1 MKKCYNTKQFKQN
14 HQSIERIT
22 MRKFIDLHL
31 HLDGSVPVAT
41 VKKLM
46 QEHHMPQLTDQ
57 KLRQELSVDN
67 SCASLEQFLEKF
79 DLPNQLMQTK
89 HDLEMIVFDL
99 LCELKQQGLV
109 YAEIRF
115 APQLHTKNGL
125 TQRQVIAAA
134 VSGITKFYQKQKADK
149 DQPELH
155 AGLILCLM
163 RFAHNE
169 KENMETVELAKEF
182 LGHGVVGL
190 DLAGAEGPI
199 PNINYQKF
207 FQRAQDLDVPYT
219 IHAGEAAGPDSI
231 RQALEMGAKRIGH
244 GIRCTEDPALT
255 QYLIDHQIILECCA
269 TSNMN
274 TKAFDQIDSYP
285 IKKLLHM
292 GMKVTLNSDD
302 MTVSNTNLPHEY
314 QLLEEKTALTP
325 EEETTLYLNAVDAAF
340 TTPDE
345 KIRLRALIQ
354 K

>member
-1 MKKCYNTKQFKQN
+1 
-14 HQSIERIT
+14 
-22 MRKFIDLHL
+22 
-31 HLDGSVPVAT
+31 
-41 VKKLM
+41 M
-46 QEHHMPQLTDQ
+46 QEHGMPQLTDQ
-57 KLRQELSVDN
+57 ELRQELSVDN
-67 SCASLEQFLEKF
+67 SCSSLEEFLEKF
-79 DLPNQLMQTK
+79 ALPNQLMQTK
-89 HDLEMIVFDL
+89 HDLETIVFDL
-99 LCELKQQGLV
+99 LTELKSQGLV
-109 YAEIRF
+109 YAEVRF
-115 APQLHTKNGL
+115 APQLHTKKGL
-125 TQRQVIAAA
+125 TQREVIASAIG
-134 VSGITKFYQKQKADK
+134 GIKKFYQRQKEDK
-149 DQPELH
+149 DHPELH

-163 RFAHNE
+163 RFAHNDI
-169 KENMETVELAKEF
+169 ENMETVELAKEF
-182 LGHGVVGL
+182 LGKGVVGL

-345 KIRLRALIQ
+345 KIRLRAIIQ

>member
-1 MKKCYNTKQFKQN
+1 
-14 HQSIERIT
+14 
-22 MRKFIDLHL
+22 MRKFIDLYL

-46 QEHHMPQLTDQ
+46 QEHGMPQLTDQ
-57 KLRQELSVDN
+57 ELRQELSVDN
-67 SCASLEQFLEKF
+67 SCSSLEEFLEKF
-79 DLPNQLMQTK
+79 ALPNQLMQTK
-89 HDLEMIVFDL
+89 HDLETIVFDL
-99 LCELKQQGLV
+99 LTELKSQGLV

-115 APQLHTKNGL
+115 APQLHTKKGL
-125 TQRQVIAAA
+125 TQREVIASAIG
-134 VSGITKFYQKQKADK
+134 GIKKFYQRQKEDK
-149 DQPELH
+149 DHPELH

-163 RFAHNE
+163 RFAHNNI
-169 KENMETVELAKEF
+169 ENMETVELAKEF
-182 LGHGVVGL
+182 LGKGVVGL

-302 MTVSNTNLPHEY
+302 MTVSNTNLPHE
-314 QLLEEKTALTP
+314 TS
-325 EEETTLYLNAVDAAF
+325 YLKKKL
-340 TTPDE
+340 P
-345 KIRLRALIQ
+345 
-354 K
+354 

>member
-1 MKKCYNTKQFKQN
+1 
-14 HQSIERIT
+14 

-46 QEHHMPQLTDQ
+46 QEHGMPQLND
-57 KLRQELSVDN
+57 QELSVDN
-67 SCASLEQFLEKF
+67 SCSSLEEFLEKF
-79 DLPNQLMQTK
+79 ALPNQLMQTK
-89 HDLEMIVFDL
+89 HDLETIVFDL
-99 LCELKQQGLV
+99 LTELKSQGLV

-115 APQLHTKNGL
+115 APQLHTKKGL
-125 TQRQVIAAA
+125 TQREVIASAIGG
-134 VSGITKFYQKQKADK
+134 VKKFYQRQKEDK
-149 DQPELH
+149 DHPELH

-163 RFAHNE
+163 RFAHNNI
-169 KENMETVELAKEF
+169 ENMETVELAKEF
-182 LGHGVVGL
+182 LGKGVVGL

-285 IKKLLHM
+285 IKKLLHT

>member
-1 MKKCYNTKQFKQN
+1 
-14 HQSIERIT
+14 

-46 QEHHMPQLTDQ
+46 QEHGMPQLTD
-57 KLRQELSVDN
+57 QELSVDN
-67 SCASLEQFLEKF
+67 SCSSLEEFLEKF
-79 DLPNQLMQTK
+79 ALPNQLMQTK
-89 HDLEMIVFDL
+89 HDLETIVFDL
-99 LCELKQQGLV
+99 LTELKSQGLV

-115 APQLHTKNGL
+115 APQLHTKKGL
-125 TQRQVIAAA
+125 TQREVIASAIG
-134 VSGITKFYQKQKADK
+134 GIKKFYQLQKEDK
-149 DQPELH
+149 DHPELH

-163 RFAHNE
+163 RFAHNNI
-169 KENMETVELAKEF
+169 ENMETVELAKEF
-182 LGHGVVGL
+182 LGKGVVGL

-255 QYLIDHQIILECCA
+255 QYLIEHQIILECCA

-285 IKKLLHM
+285 IKKMLHM
-292 GMKVTLNSDD
+292 GMRVTLNSDD

>member
-1 MKKCYNTKQFKQN
+1 
-14 HQSIERIT
+14 

-46 QEHHMPQLTDQ
+46 QEHGMPQLID
-57 KLRQELSVDN
+57 QELSVDN
-67 SCASLEQFLEKF
+67 SCSSLEEFLEKF
-79 DLPNQLMQTK
+79 ALPNQLMQTK
-89 HDLEMIVFDL
+89 HDLETIVFDL
-99 LCELKQQGLV
+99 LTELKSQGLV

-115 APQLHTKNGL
+115 APQLHTKKGL
-125 TQRQVIAAA
+125 TQREVIASAI
-134 VSGITKFYQKQKADK
+134 SGIKKFYQRQKEDK
-149 DQPELH
+149 DHPELH

-163 RFAHNE
+163 RFAHNNI
-169 KENMETVELAKEF
+169 ENMETVELAKEF
-182 LGHGVVGL
+182 LGKGVVGL

>member
-1 MKKCYNTKQFKQN
+1 
-14 HQSIERIT
+14 

-46 QEHHMPQLTDQ
+46 QEHGMPQLTD
-57 KLRQELSVDN
+57 QELSVDN
-67 SCASLEQFLEKF
+67 SCSSLEEFLEKF
-79 DLPNQLMQTK
+79 ALPNQLMQTK
-89 HDLEMIVFDL
+89 HDLEIIVFDL
-99 LCELKQQGLV
+99 LTELKSQGLV

-115 APQLHTKNGL
+115 APQLHTKKGL
-125 TQRQVIAAA
+125 TQKEVIASAIG
-134 VSGITKFYQKQKADK
+134 GIKKFYQRQKEDK
-149 DQPELH
+149 DHPELH

-163 RFAHNE
+163 RFAHNNI
-169 KENMETVELAKEF
+169 ENMETVELAKEF
-182 LGHGVVGL
+182 LGKGVVGL

-325 EEETTLYLNAVDAAF
+325 EKETTLYLNAVDAAF

>member
-1 MKKCYNTKQFKQN
+1 
-14 HQSIERIT
+14 

-46 QEHHMPQLTDQ
+46 QEHGMPQLTD
-57 KLRQELSVDN
+57 QELSVDN
-67 SCASLEQFLEKF
+67 SCSSLEEFLEKF
-79 DLPNQLMQTK
+79 ALPNQLMQTK
-89 HDLEMIVFDL
+89 HDLETIVFDL
-99 LCELKQQGLV
+99 LTELKSQGLV

-115 APQLHTKNGL
+115 APQLHTKKGL
-125 TQRQVIAAA
+125 TQREVIASAIGG
-134 VSGITKFYQKQKADK
+134 VKKFYQRQKEDK
-149 DQPELH
+149 DHPELH

-163 RFAHNE
+163 RFAHNNI
-169 KENMETVELAKEF
+169 ENMETVELAKEF
-182 LGHGVVGL
+182 LGKGVVGL

-285 IKKLLHM
+285 IKKLLHT

>member
-1 MKKCYNTKQFKQN
+1 
-14 HQSIERIT
+14 

-46 QEHHMPQLTDQ
+46 QEHGMPQLTDQ
-57 KLRQELSVDN
+57 ELRQELSVDN
-67 SCASLEQFLEKF
+67 SCSSLEEFLEKF
-79 DLPNQLMQTK
+79 ALPNQLMQTK
-89 HDLEMIVFDL
+89 HDLETIVFDL
-99 LCELKQQGLV
+99 LTELKSQGLV

-115 APQLHTKNGL
+115 APQLHTKKGL
-125 TQRQVIAAA
+125 TQREVIASAIG
-134 VSGITKFYQKQKADK
+134 GIKKFYQQQKEDK
-149 DQPELH
+149 DHPELH

-163 RFAHNE
+163 RFAHNDI
-169 KENMETVELAKEF
+169 ENMETVELAKEF
-182 LGHGVVGL
+182 LGKGVVGL

-340 TTPDE
+340 TTLDE

>member
-1 MKKCYNTKQFKQN
+1 
-14 HQSIERIT
+14 

-46 QEHHMPQLTDQ
+46 QEHGMPQLND
-57 KLRQELSVDN
+57 QELSVDN
-67 SCASLEQFLEKF
+67 SCSSLEEFLEKF
-79 DLPNQLMQTK
+79 ALPNQLMQTK
-89 HDLEMIVFDL
+89 HDLETIVFDL
-99 LCELKQQGLV
+99 LTELKSQGLV

-115 APQLHTKNGL
+115 APQLHTKKGL
-125 TQRQVIAAA
+125 TQKEVIASAIG
-134 VSGITKFYQKQKADK
+134 GIKKFYQRQKEDK
-149 DQPELH
+149 DHPELH

-163 RFAHNE
+163 RFAHNNI
-169 KENMETVELAKEF
+169 ENMETVELAKEF
-182 LGHGVVGL
+182 LGKGVVGL

-244 GIRCTEDPALT
+244 GICCTEDPALT

>member
-1 MKKCYNTKQFKQN
+1 
-14 HQSIERIT
+14 

-46 QEHHMPQLTDQ
+46 QEHGMPQLND
-57 KLRQELSVDN
+57 QELSVDN
-67 SCASLEQFLEKF
+67 SCSSLEEFLEKF
-79 DLPNQLMQTK
+79 ALPNQLMQTK
-89 HDLEMIVFDL
+89 HDLETIVFDL
-99 LCELKQQGLV
+99 LTELKSQGLV

-115 APQLHTKNGL
+115 APQLHTKKGL
-125 TQRQVIAAA
+125 TQKEVIASAIG
-134 VSGITKFYQKQKADK
+134 GIKKFYQRQKEDK
-149 DQPELH
+149 DHPELH

-163 RFAHNE
+163 RFAHNNI
-169 KENMETVELAKEF
+169 ENMETVELAKEF
-182 LGHGVVGL
+182 LGKGVVGL

-219 IHAGEAAGPDSI
+219 IHAGEASGPDSI

-244 GIRCTEDPALT
+244 GICCTEDPALT

-285 IKKLLHM
+285 IKKLLHT

>member
-1 MKKCYNTKQFKQN
+1 
-14 HQSIERIT
+14 

-41 VKKLM
+41 VKKLL
-46 QEHHMPQLTDQ
+46 QEHNLPVPTDQ
-57 KLRQELSVDN
+57 ELRQELSVDS
-67 SCASLEQFLEKF
+67 SCKSLDQFLEKF
-79 DLPNQLMQTK
+79 ALPNKLMQTR
-89 HDLEMIVFDL
+89 HDLETIVYDL
-99 LCELKQQGLV
+99 LTELKEQGLV

-115 APQLHTKNGL
+115 APQLHTKKGL
-125 TQRQVIAAA
+125 TQEEVIKAAI
-134 VSGITKFYQKQKADK
+134 SGLNKFLHEQKEGKNS
-149 DQPELH
+149 PELH
-155 AGLILCLM
+155 AGFILCLM
-163 RFAHNE
+163 RFADNQT
-169 KENMETVELAKEF
+169 ENMETVELAKKF
-182 LGHGVVGL
+182 LNQGVVGL

-199 PNINYQKF
+199 PNIKYKPFFDQAQK
-207 FQRAQDLDVPYT
+207 LGVPYT

-231 RQALEMGAKRIGH
+231 RQALAMGAKRIGH
-244 GIRCTEDPALT
+244 GIRYMEDPGLT
-255 QYLIDHQIILECCA
+255 QELIQKQIVLECCA

-285 IKKLLHM
+285 IKKLLHK

-314 QLLEEKTALTP
+314 KLLETQTDLTA

>member
-1 MKKCYNTKQFKQN
+1 
-14 HQSIERIT
+14 

-46 QEHHMPQLTDQ
+46 QEHGMPQLND
-57 KLRQELSVDN
+57 QELSVDN
-67 SCASLEQFLEKF
+67 SCSSLEEFLEKF
-79 DLPNQLMQTK
+79 ALPNQLMQTK
-89 HDLEMIVFDL
+89 HDLETIVFDL
-99 LCELKQQGLV
+99 LTELKSQGLV

-115 APQLHTKNGL
+115 APQLHTKKGL
-125 TQRQVIAAA
+125 TQKEVIASAIG
-134 VSGITKFYQKQKADK
+134 GIKKFYQRQKEDK
-149 DQPELH
+149 DHPELH

-163 RFAHNE
+163 RFAHNNI
-169 KENMETVELAKEF
+169 ENMETVELAKEF
-182 LGHGVVGL
+182 LGKGVVGL

-219 IHAGEAAGPDSI
+219 IHAGEASGPDSI

-244 GIRCTEDPALT
+244 GICCTEDPALT

-302 MTVSNTNLPHEY
+302 MIVSNTNLPHEY

>member
-1 MKKCYNTKQFKQN
+1 
-14 HQSIERIT
+14 

-31 HLDGSVPVAT
+31 HLDGSVPFTT

-46 QEHHMPQLTDQ
+46 REHNLPVPSDQE
-57 KLRQELSVDN
+57 LRQELSVDS
-67 SCASLEQFLEKF
+67 SCKSLDQFLEKF
-79 DLPNQLMQTK
+79 ALPNQLMQTR
-89 HDLEMIVFDL
+89 HDLETIVYDL
-99 LCELKQQGLV
+99 LTELKEQGLV

-115 APQLHTKNGL
+115 APQLHTKKDL
-125 TQRQVIAAA
+125 TQEDAIKAAIA
-134 VSGITKFYQKQKADK
+134 GLNKFLKDQKQENDSR
-149 DQPELH
+149 PELH
-155 AGLILCLM
+155 ANLLLCLM
-163 RFAHNE
+163 RFADNQNE
-169 KENMETVELAKEF
+169 NKETVELAKKF
-182 LGHGVVGL
+182 LNKGVVGI

-199 PNINYQKF
+199 PNIEYKPF
-207 FQRAQDLDVPYT
+207 FDLAKKLDVPYT
-219 IHAGEAAGPDSI
+219 IHAGEADGPDSI
-231 RQALEMGAKRIGH
+231 RQALAMGAKRIGH
-244 GIRCTEDPALT
+244 GIRCTEDSELT
-255 QYLIDHQIILECCA
+255 QELIHDQIILECCA

-285 IKKLLHM
+285 IKKLLHK

-314 QLLEEKTALTP
+314 KLLEAKTDLTP

>member
-125 TQRQVIAAA
+125 TQRQVSLQQSA
-134 VSGITKFYQKQKADK
+134 VLRSFIKNKKQTKIS
-149 DQPELH
+149 L
-155 AGLILCLM
+155 
-163 RFAHNE
+163 
-169 KENMETVELAKEF
+169 
-182 LGHGVVGL
+182 
-190 DLAGAEGPI
+190 
-199 PNINYQKF
+199 NY
-207 FQRAQDLDVPYT
+207 
-219 IHAGEAAGPDSI
+219 
-231 RQALEMGAKRIGH
+231 
-244 GIRCTEDPALT
+244 
-255 QYLIDHQIILECCA
+255 
-269 TSNMN
+269 
-274 TKAFDQIDSYP
+274 
-285 IKKLLHM
+285 
-292 GMKVTLNSDD
+292 TL
-302 MTVSNTNLPHEY
+302 V
-314 QLLEEKTALTP
+314 
-325 EEETTLYLNAVDAAF
+325 
-340 TTPDE
+340 
-345 KIRLRALIQ
+345 
-354 K
+354 

>member
-1 MKKCYNTKQFKQN
+1 
-14 HQSIERIT
+14 

-41 VKKLM
+41 IKKLIS
-46 QEHHMPQLTDQ
+46 EHHYPIPSDE
-57 KLRQELSVDN
+57 KLRQELSVDSN
-67 SCASLEQFLEKF
+67 CKSLDQFLEKF
-79 DLPNQLMQTK
+79 ALPNKLMQTR
-89 HDLEMIVFDL
+89 HDIKTIVYDL
-99 LCELKQQGLV
+99 LVELKDQGLV

-115 APQLHTKNGL
+115 APQLHTKKRL
-125 TQRQVIAAA
+125 TQENIIKAAIE
-134 VSGITKFYQKQKADK
+134 GLNQFLIDQKQENSN
-149 DQPELH
+149 QPELH

-163 RFAHNE
+163 RFANNQ
-169 KENMETVELAKEF
+169 KENMETVELAKKF
-182 LGHGVVGL
+182 LNHGVVGL

-199 PNINYQKF
+199 PNIKYKQF
-207 FQRAQDLDVPYT
+207 FDRAQELGIPYT

-244 GIRCTEDPALT
+244 GIRCTEDKKLT
-255 QYLIDHQIILECCA
+255 QKLIDRQIILECCA

-285 IKKLLHM
+285 IKKLLHK

-302 MTVSNTNLPHEY
+302 MTVSNTNLPREY
-314 QLLEEKTALTP
+314 KLLEEKTNLTS

-340 TTPDE
+340 TSPDE

>member
-1 MKKCYNTKQFKQN
+1 
-14 HQSIERIT
+14 

-46 QEHHMPQLTDQ
+46 QEHGMPQLTD
-57 KLRQELSVDN
+57 QELSVDN
-67 SCASLEQFLEKF
+67 SCSSLEEFLEKF
-79 DLPNQLMQTK
+79 ALPNQLMQTK
-89 HDLEMIVFDL
+89 HDLETIVFDL
-99 LCELKQQGLV
+99 LTELKSQGLV

-115 APQLHTKNGL
+115 APQLHTKKGL
-125 TQRQVIAAA
+125 TQKEVIASAIG
-134 VSGITKFYQKQKADK
+134 GIKKFYQRQKEDK
-149 DQPELH
+149 DHPELH

-163 RFAHNE
+163 RFAHNNI
-169 KENMETVELAKEF
+169 ENMETVELAKEF
-182 LGHGVVGL
+182 LGKGVVGL

-231 RQALEMGAKRIGH
+231 CQALEMGAKRIGH

>member
-1 MKKCYNTKQFKQN
+1 
-14 HQSIERIT
+14 

-46 QEHHMPQLTDQ
+46 QEHGMPQLTD
-57 KLRQELSVDN
+57 QELSVDN
-67 SCASLEQFLEKF
+67 SCSSLEEFLEKF
-79 DLPNQLMQTK
+79 ALPNQLMQTK
-89 HDLEMIVFDL
+89 HDLKAIVFDL
-99 LCELKQQGLV
+99 LTELKSQGLV

-115 APQLHTKNGL
+115 APQLHTKKGL
-125 TQRQVIAAA
+125 TQKEVIASAIG
-134 VSGITKFYQKQKADK
+134 GIKKFYQRQKEDK
-149 DQPELH
+149 DHPELH

-163 RFAHNE
+163 RFAHNNI
-169 KENMETVELAKEF
+169 ENMETVELAKEF
-182 LGHGVVGL
+182 LGKGVVGL

>member
-1 MKKCYNTKQFKQN
+1 
-14 HQSIERIT
+14 

-46 QEHHMPQLTDQ
+46 QEHGMPQLTD
-57 KLRQELSVDN
+57 QELSVDN
-67 SCASLEQFLEKF
+67 SCSSLEEFLEKF
-79 DLPNQLMQTK
+79 ALPNQLMQTK
-89 HDLEMIVFDL
+89 HDLETIVFDL
-99 LCELKQQGLV
+99 LTELKSQGLV

-115 APQLHTKNGL
+115 APQLHTKKGL
-125 TQRQVIAAA
+125 TQKEVIAS
-134 VSGITKFYQKQKADK
+134 VIGGIKKFYQRQKEDK
-149 DQPELH
+149 DHPELH

-163 RFAHNE
+163 RFAHNNI
-169 KENMETVELAKEF
+169 ENMETVELAKEF
-182 LGHGVVGL
+182 LGKGVVGL

>member
-1 MKKCYNTKQFKQN
+1 
-14 HQSIERIT
+14 

-46 QEHHMPQLTDQ
+46 QEHGMPQLTD
-57 KLRQELSVDN
+57 QELSVDN
-67 SCASLEQFLEKF
+67 SCSSLEEFLEKF
-79 DLPNQLMQTK
+79 ALPNQLMQTK
-89 HDLEMIVFDL
+89 HDLETIVFDL
-99 LCELKQQGLV
+99 LTELKSQGLV

-115 APQLHTKNGL
+115 APQLHTKKGL
-125 TQRQVIAAA
+125 TQKEVIASAIG
-134 VSGITKFYQKQKADK
+134 GIKKFYQRQKEDK
-149 DQPELH
+149 DHPELH

-163 RFAHNE
+163 RFAHNNI
-169 KENMETVELAKEF
+169 ENMETVELAKEF
-182 LGHGVVGL
+182 LGKGVVGL

-314 QLLEEKTALTP
+314 QLLEEKTALTL

>member
-1 MKKCYNTKQFKQN
+1 
-14 HQSIERIT
+14 

-31 HLDGSVPVAT
+31 HLDGSVPVTT
-41 VKKLM
+41 VRKLM
-46 QEHHMPQLTDQ
+46 QEHNMPQLTDHE
-57 KLRQELSVDN
+57 LRQELSVDN

-79 DLPNQLMQTK
+79 ALPNQLMQTK
-89 HDLEMIVFDL
+89 HDLATIVFDL
-99 LCELKQQGLV
+99 LTELKSQGLV

-115 APQLHTKNGL
+115 APQLHTKKGL
-125 TQRQVIAAA
+125 TQREVIAAA
-134 VSGITKFYQKQKADK
+134 ISGINQFYQQQAEDK
-149 DQPELH
+149 KHPELH

-163 RFAHNE
+163 RFAHNDA
-169 KENMETVELAKEF
+169 ENMETVELAKKF
-182 LGHGVVGL
+182 LGKGVVGL

-207 FQRAQDLDVPYT
+207 FQRAQELNVPYT
-219 IHAGEAAGPDSI
+219 IHAGEAAGPSSI
-231 RQALEMGAKRIGH
+231 RQALKMGAKRIGH
-244 GIRCTEDPALT
+244 GIRCTEDPTLT

-314 QLLEEKTALTP
+314 QLLEEKTALTA

>member
-1 MKKCYNTKQFKQN
+1 
-14 HQSIERIT
+14 

-46 QEHHMPQLTDQ
+46 QEHGMPQLTD
-57 KLRQELSVDN
+57 QELSVDN
-67 SCASLEQFLEKF
+67 SCSSLEEFLEKF
-79 DLPNQLMQTK
+79 ALPNQLMQTK
-89 HDLEMIVFDL
+89 HDLEIIVFDL
-99 LCELKQQGLV
+99 LTELKSQGLV

-115 APQLHTKNGL
+115 APQLHTKKGL
-125 TQRQVIAAA
+125 TQKEVIASAIG
-134 VSGITKFYQKQKADK
+134 GIKKFYQRQKEDK
-149 DQPELH
+149 DHPELH

-163 RFAHNE
+163 RFAHNNI
-169 KENMETVELAKEF
+169 ENMETVELAKEF
-182 LGHGVVGL
+182 LGKGVVGL

-255 QYLIDHQIILECCA
+255 QYLIDHQIILECCG

>member
-1 MKKCYNTKQFKQN
+1 
-14 HQSIERIT
+14 
-22 MRKFIDLHL
+22 MRKLIDLHL

-46 QEHHMPQLTDQ
+46 KEHNMLALSDEE
-57 KLRQELSVDN
+57 LRQELSVDS
-67 SCASLEQFLEKF
+67 SCKSLDQFLEKF
-79 DLPNQLMQTK
+79 ALPNKLMQTR
-89 HDLEMIVFDL
+89 HDLETIVYDL
-99 LCELKQQGLV
+99 LVELKQQGLV

-115 APQLHTKNGL
+115 APQLHTKKGL
-125 TQRQVIAAA
+125 TQEDAIEAVI
-134 VSGITKFYQKQKADK
+134 SGLNKFLADQKKQKTL
-149 DQPELH
+149 PELH

-163 RFAHNE
+163 RFADNQ
-169 KENMETVELAKEF
+169 KQNMETVKLAKKF
-182 LGHGVVGL
+182 LGKGVVGL

-199 PNINYQKF
+199 PNIKYKSF
-207 FQRAQDLDVPYT
+207 FDKAKKLDVPYT
-219 IHAGEAAGPDSI
+219 IHAGEADGPDSI
-231 RQALEMGAKRIGH
+231 RQALAMGAKRIGH
-244 GIRCTEDPALT
+244 GIRCTEDPELT
-255 QYLIDHQIILECCA
+255 QELIKKQIVLECCA

-285 IKKLLHM
+285 IKKLLHK

-314 QLLEEKTALTP
+314 KLLEQQTNLTP
-325 EEETTLYLNAVDAAF
+325 AEETTLYLNAVDAAF

>member
-1 MKKCYNTKQFKQN
+1 
-14 HQSIERIT
+14 

-46 QEHHMPQLTDQ
+46 QEHGMPQLTD
-57 KLRQELSVDN
+57 QELSVDN
-67 SCASLEQFLEKF
+67 SCSSLEEFLEKF
-79 DLPNQLMQTK
+79 ALPNQLMQTK
-89 HDLEMIVFDL
+89 HDLETIVFDL
-99 LCELKQQGLV
+99 LTELKSQGLV

-115 APQLHTKNGL
+115 APQLHTKKGL
-125 TQRQVIAAA
+125 TQKEVIASAIG
-134 VSGITKFYQKQKADK
+134 GIKKFYQRQKEDK
-149 DQPELH
+149 DHPELH

-163 RFAHNE
+163 RFAHNNI
-169 KENMETVELAKEF
+169 ENMETVELAKEF
-182 LGHGVVGL
+182 LRKGVVGL

>member
-1 MKKCYNTKQFKQN
+1 
-14 HQSIERIT
+14 

-46 QEHHMPQLTDQ
+46 QEHGMPQLTD
-57 KLRQELSVDN
+57 QELSVDN
-67 SCASLEQFLEKF
+67 SCSSLEEFLEKF
-79 DLPNQLMQTK
+79 ALPNQLMQTK
-89 HDLEMIVFDL
+89 HDLETIVFDL
-99 LCELKQQGLV
+99 LTELKSQGLV

-115 APQLHTKNGL
+115 APQLHTKRFNSKE
-125 TQRQVIAAA
+125 VIASAIG
-134 VSGITKFYQKQKADK
+134 GIKKFYQRQKEDK
-149 DQPELH
+149 DHPELH

-163 RFAHNE
+163 RFAHNNI
-169 KENMETVELAKEF
+169 ENMETVELAKEF
-182 LGHGVVGL
+182 LGKGVVGL

-219 IHAGEAAGPDSI
+219 IHSGEAAGPDSI

>member
-1 MKKCYNTKQFKQN
+1 
-14 HQSIERIT
+14 

-46 QEHHMPQLTDQ
+46 QEHGMPQLTD
-57 KLRQELSVDN
+57 QELSVDN
-67 SCASLEQFLEKF
+67 SCSSLEEFLEKF
-79 DLPNQLMQTK
+79 ALPNQLMQTK
-89 HDLEMIVFDL
+89 HDLETIVFDL
-99 LCELKQQGLV
+99 LTELKSQGLV

-115 APQLHTKNGL
+115 APQLHTKKGL
-125 TQRQVIAAA
+125 TQKEVIASAIG
-134 VSGITKFYQKQKADK
+134 GIKKFYQRQKEDK
-149 DQPELH
+149 DHPELH

-163 RFAHNE
+163 RFAHNNI
-169 KENMETVELAKEF
+169 ENMETVELAKEF
-182 LGHGVVGL
+182 LGKGVVGL

-292 GMKVTLNSDD
+292 RMKVTLNSDD

>member
-1 MKKCYNTKQFKQN
+1 
-14 HQSIERIT
+14 
-22 MRKFIDLHL
+22 
-31 HLDGSVPVAT
+31 
-41 VKKLM
+41 
-46 QEHHMPQLTDQ
+46 
-57 KLRQELSVDN
+57 
-67 SCASLEQFLEKF
+67 
-79 DLPNQLMQTK
+79 MQTK
-89 HDLEMIVFDL
+89 HDLEIIVFDL
-99 LCELKQQGLV
+99 LTELKSQGLV

-115 APQLHTKNGL
+115 APQLHTKKGL
-125 TQRQVIAAA
+125 TQKEVIASAIG
-134 VSGITKFYQKQKADK
+134 GIKKFYQRQKEDK
-149 DQPELH
+149 DHPELH

-163 RFAHNE
+163 RFAHNNI
-169 KENMETVELAKEF
+169 ENMETVELAKEF
-182 LGHGVVGL
+182 LGKGVVGL

>member
-1 MKKCYNTKQFKQN
+1 
-14 HQSIERIT
+14 

-46 QEHHMPQLTDQ
+46 QEHGMPQLTD
-57 KLRQELSVDN
+57 QELSVDN
-67 SCASLEQFLEKF
+67 SCSSLEEFLEKF
-79 DLPNQLMQTK
+79 ALPNQLMQTK
-89 HDLEMIVFDL
+89 HDLETIVFDL
-99 LCELKQQGLV
+99 LTELKRQGLV

-115 APQLHTKNGL
+115 APQLHTKKGL
-125 TQRQVIAAA
+125 TQREVIASAIGG
-134 VSGITKFYQKQKADK
+134 VKKFYQRQKEDK
-149 DQPELH
+149 DHPELH

-163 RFAHNE
+163 RFAHNNI
-169 KENMETVELAKEF
+169 ENMETVELAKEF
-182 LGHGVVGL
+182 LGKGVVGL

-285 IKKLLHM
+285 IKKLLHT

>member
-1 MKKCYNTKQFKQN
+1 
-14 HQSIERIT
+14 

-46 QEHHMPQLTDQ
+46 QEHGMPQLID
-57 KLRQELSVDN
+57 QELSVDN
-67 SCASLEQFLEKF
+67 SCSSLEEFLEKF
-79 DLPNQLMQTK
+79 ALPNQLMQTK
-89 HDLEMIVFDL
+89 HDLETIVFDL
-99 LCELKQQGLV
+99 LTELKSQGLV

-115 APQLHTKNGL
+115 APQLHTKKGL
-125 TQRQVIAAA
+125 TQREVIASAIG
-134 VSGITKFYQKQKADK
+134 GIKKFYQRQKEDK
-149 DQPELH
+149 DHPELH

-163 RFAHNE
+163 RFAHNNI
-169 KENMETVELAKEF
+169 ENMETVELAKEF
-182 LGHGVVGL
+182 LGKGVVGL

>member
-1 MKKCYNTKQFKQN
+1 
-14 HQSIERIT
+14 

-46 QEHHMPQLTDQ
+46 QEHGMPQLTD
-57 KLRQELSVDN
+57 QELSVDN
-67 SCASLEQFLEKF
+67 SCSSLEEFLEKF
-79 DLPNQLMQTK
+79 ALPNQLMQTK
-89 HDLEMIVFDL
+89 HDLETIVFDL
-99 LCELKQQGLV
+99 LTELKSQGLV
-109 YAEIRF
+109 YAEICF
-115 APQLHTKNGL
+115 APQLHTKKGL
-125 TQRQVIAAA
+125 TQREVIASAIGG
-134 VSGITKFYQKQKADK
+134 VKKFYQRQKEDK
-149 DQPELH
+149 DHPELH

-163 RFAHNE
+163 RFAHNNI
-169 KENMETVELAKEF
+169 ENMETVELAKEF
-182 LGHGVVGL
+182 LGKGVVGL

-285 IKKLLHM
+285 IKKLLHT

>member
-1 MKKCYNTKQFKQN
+1 
-14 HQSIERIT
+14 

-46 QEHHMPQLTDQ
+46 QEHGMPQLTD
-57 KLRQELSVDN
+57 QELSVDN
-67 SCASLEQFLEKF
+67 SCSSLEEFLEKF
-79 DLPNQLMQTK
+79 ALPNQLMQTK
-89 HDLEMIVFDL
+89 HDLETIVFDL
-99 LCELKQQGLV
+99 LTELKSQGLV

-115 APQLHTKNGL
+115 APQLHTKKGL
-125 TQRQVIAAA
+125 TQREVIASAIGG
-134 VSGITKFYQKQKADK
+134 VKKFYQRQKEDK
-149 DQPELH
+149 DHPELH

-163 RFAHNE
+163 RFAHNNI
-169 KENMETVELAKEF
+169 ENMETVELAKEF
-182 LGHGVVGL
+182 LGKGVVGL

-244 GIRCTEDPALT
+244 GICCTEDPALT

-285 IKKLLHM
+285 IKKLLHT

>member
-1 MKKCYNTKQFKQN
+1 
-14 HQSIERIT
+14 

-46 QEHHMPQLTDQ
+46 QEHGMPQLTD
-57 KLRQELSVDN
+57 QELSVDN
-67 SCASLEQFLEKF
+67 SCSSLEEFLEKF
-79 DLPNQLMQTK
+79 ALPNQLMQTK
-89 HDLEMIVFDL
+89 HDLETIVFDL
-99 LCELKQQGLV
+99 LTELKSQDLV

-115 APQLHTKNGL
+115 APQLHTKKGL
-125 TQRQVIAAA
+125 TQKEVIASAIG
-134 VSGITKFYQKQKADK
+134 GIKKFYQRQKEDK
-149 DQPELH
+149 DHPELH

-163 RFAHNE
+163 RFAHNNI
-169 KENMETVELAKEF
+169 ENMETVELAKEF
-182 LGHGVVGL
+182 LGKGVVGL